1 MVKKSPKAT
10 VVEPPVRSSMRK
22 KLSLVAIVG
31 IAVVLVVCAVLVL
44 KNKPVD
50 KSRET
55 ADLIKKVSVL
65 ITLPKEVPSV
75 ATVADKS
82 KLSDQSFFKNAENG
96 DKVLIFTDAKKAYL
110 YRPSSNRIIEVGPI
124 NINTPEKLP
133 PLPTTATTPTALRI
147 AIYNGTQ
154 INGLA
159 SDTEAQINAV
169 FPSYKVVIKAN
180 AKQKYSATFVIDLT
194 GTHLSEAE
202 AVAKSV
208 GGMIQETP
216 KNEEMPDAD
225 ILIIL
230 GQ

>member
-1 MVKKSPKAT
+1 MTKKSIKAN
-10 VVEPPVRSSMRK
+10 VMLPPVNVFPKKKAFLIASMG
-22 KLSLVAIVG
+22 IV
-31 IAVVLVVCAVLVL
+31 VVLLVITAFAL

-110 YRPSSNRIIEVGPI
+110 YRPSSNKIIEVGPI

-133 PLPTTATTPTALRI
+133 PLPKTTTEPISLRV